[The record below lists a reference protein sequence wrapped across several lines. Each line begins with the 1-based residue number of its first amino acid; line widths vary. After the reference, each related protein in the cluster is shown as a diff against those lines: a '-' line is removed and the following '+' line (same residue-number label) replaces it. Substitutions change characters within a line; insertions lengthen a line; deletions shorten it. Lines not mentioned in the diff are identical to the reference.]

1 MQVMW
6 PGKYFSSLV
15 SCTLEWW
22 KRQLKLFQES
32 ALSLVIKGSD
42 ISPLPPGRTPGSS
55 RGQEETAGC
64 REITPGTGPPYTQP
78 WARMGPCAKI
88 PGAECNVMSKRM
100 PIVLSAV
107 FKQEHIY
114 IQWCAACPSSPR
126 RGWQPLLGWPRGRGE
141 PAHLDTAGASP
152 LLVRRMLLEHF
163 LVTRS
168 NSPEKVNCEVKA

>member
-1 MQVMW
+1 MQVVW
-6 PGKYFSSLV
+6 PGKYFSPLV
-15 SCTLEWW
+15 SCTPELW

-42 ISPLPPGRTPGSS
+42 ILPLPPGRTPGST

-64 REITPGTGPPYTQP
+64 TEITPGTGPPLHAALGAQ
-78 WARMGPCAKI
+78 GPCAKI

-100 PIVLSAV
+100 PIGLSGV
-107 FKQEHIY
+107 DQQEQIY
-114 IQWCAACPSSPR
+114 IQWCAACPSSR
-126 RGWQPLLGWPRGRGE
+126 RLGWQPFLGWPRGRGE
-141 PAHLDTAGASP
+141 PARLDTAGASP
-152 LLVRRMLLEHF
+152 LLVRRTLLEHF